1 MKKIISTFLLLCIVQ
16 ISAVSVEFD
25 SSVDTDIRK
34 EYNVD
39 SSDLPPLPKAVPT
52 SAPTVVEIPKTSYNV
67 TGKTYTVKGGTKIIL
82 ASKSSIA
89 DWQKT
94 GSKVSFV
101 AQQGI
106 TTKEGAIVP
115 AGTVFKGTITDSH
128 RPQITGNGGL
138 VELKIDCSL
147 FIMTK
152 CSRQEKKRF
161 SM

>member
-1 MKKIISTFLLLCIVQ
+1 M
-16 ISAVSVEFD
+16 
-25 SSVDTDIRK
+25 
-34 EYNVD
+34 
-39 SSDLPPLPKAVPT
+39 
-52 SAPTVVEIPKTSYNV
+52 EIPKTSYNV

-106 TTKEGAIVP
+106 TTKEGALGP

-138 VELKIDCSL
+138 VELKIDE
-147 FIMTK
+147 I
-152 CSRQEKKRF
+152 
-161 SM
+161 